1 MALSKGMRLIRAEAI
16 AYYSAM
22 AKELGVGMEWSRGVD
37 TAHMTLIQEFEKML
51 RRTKTD
57 RELESALDTIADA
70 LNGMRSRAQQQLYLD
85 DALDENCQKQ

>member
-22 AKELGVGMEWSRGVD
+22 AKELVAGKEWSRGVD
-37 TAHMTLIQEFEKML
+37 TAHMALLQEFEKML
-51 RRTKTD
+51 RRAKTD
-57 RELESALDTIADA
+57 RDLESALDTIADA